1 MTRRRA
7 RREEQRCG
15 WDSLWDTRARACSV
29 DVQAVQDAERLGYHS
44 VWTAE
49 AYGSDAVV
57 PLAWIG
63 ALTYR
68 IRLGTAILQMAARTP
83 AMTAM
88 TAMTLD
94 ALSGGRALLGLGVSG
109 PQVVEGWHG
118 QPFGKPLGRTREY
131 VSIVRAIL
139 ARQRPLEHAGE
150 HYQIPYRGPGA
161 TGPREA
167 APEHRARA
175 RRPADLPR
183 RDRARRT
190 SRSPRRSP
198 TAGYRSSSRP
208 ARAGLFQQSLA
219 EGFARAGAP
228 GKRERF
234 DVAPMAPVVVGRDVD
249 ACRAQV
255 KPRLA
260 LYVGGMGAR
269 GRNFYF
275 DLACRYGYE
284 AAAARIQ
291 ELYLAGRRPEAE
303 AAVPDA
309 LVDEVALCG
318 PRGADPGAPPDVARR
333 RGDHA
338 RSAGRPSPRRSASWP
353 SWSSRLP
360 VASGRGEESRAAPGL
375 GLMPGPARPE
385 AGRASAQKRRRA
397 SWKSRSRSTSACEG
411 LERADVA
418 EAVSPCD
425 GDQLHQDLGPL
436 APGSRPSARRARD
449 PDG

>member
-1 MTRRRA
+1 MRLGLGLGYAGA
-7 RREEQRCG
+7 RVH
-15 WDSLWDTRARACSV
+15 V
-29 DVQAVQDAERLGYHS
+29 DVQVVQDAERLGYHS

-57 PLAWIG
+57 PLAWVG

-94 ALSGGRALLGLGVSG
+94 ALSGGRVLLGLGVSG

-139 ARQRPLEHAGE
+139 ARQRPLEHAGD
-150 HYQIPYRGPGA
+150 HYQIPYRGADA
-161 TGPREA
+161 TGLGKPLRSIV
-167 APEHRARA
+167 HAR
-175 RRPADLPR
+175 ADLPIYLAAIGPKNVALAAEIA
-183 RDRARRT
+183 DGWLPVFF
-190 SRSPRRSP
+190 SP
-198 TAGYRSSSRP
+198 G
-208 ARAGLFQQSLA
+208 RAGLFHQALA
-219 EGFARAGAP
+219 EGFARAGVS
-228 GKRERF
+228 GKRDRF

-284 AAAARIQ
+284 EAAVRVQ
-291 ELYLAGRRPEAE
+291 GLYLAGRRPEAE

-309 LVDEVALCG
+309 LVDEIALCG
-318 PRGADPGAPPDVARR
+318 PPERIRERLTAWRE
-333 RGDHA
+333 
-338 RSAGRPSPRRSASWP
+338 AGVTTLVCSTTQ
-353 SWSSRLP
+353 
-360 VASGRGEESRAAPGL
+360 
-375 GLMPGPARPE
+375 PE
-385 AGRASAQKRRRA
+385 AIR
-397 SWKSRSRSTSACEG
+397 
-411 LERADVA
+411 LMA
-418 EAVSPCD
+418 ELV
-425 GDQLHQDLGPL
+425 L
-436 APGSRPSARRARD
+436 
-449 PDG
+449 